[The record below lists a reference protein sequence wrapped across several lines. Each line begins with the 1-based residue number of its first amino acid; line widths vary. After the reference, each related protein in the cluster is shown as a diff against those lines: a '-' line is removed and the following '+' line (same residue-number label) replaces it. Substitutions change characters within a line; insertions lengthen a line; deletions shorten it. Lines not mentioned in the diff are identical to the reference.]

1 MSVWFAKEFVALGDL
16 VSDLALVA
24 TTPSSDD
31 VDDGSHPVTLW
42 LLWGGTLISCIPLV
56 ALLIGICTGL
66 VVVVVGATLGGA
78 TKSAEGTKALKSNFD
93 QTRILL
99 R

>member
-1 MSVWFAKEFVALGDL
+1 MFEWFVMEFVGLGDL

-24 TTPSSDD
+24 KTPSSDD

-42 LLWGGTLISCIPLV
+42 LLWGGTFISCIPLV

-66 VVVVVGATLGGA
+66 VVVVGATLGAA
-78 TKSAEGTKALKSNFD
+78 TKSAEGTRVLKSNFD

>member
-1 MSVWFAKEFVALGDL
+1 MEFLGLGDL

-31 VDDGSHPVTLW
+31 ADDGSHLIMLW
-42 LLWGGTLISCIPLV
+42 LLWGGTFISCIPLV
-56 ALLIGICTGL
+56 ALLVGICTGL
-66 VVVVVGATLGGA
+66 VVVVGATVGAA
-78 TKSAEGTKALKSNFD
+78 TMSAESTKVVKSNFD